1 MTLLHAAVL
10 GIIEGLTEFLP
21 ISSTAHMI
29 MTSRLLG
36 LPQTEFLKFFE
47 VVIQVGAIF
56 AVVFLYFKKFFN
68 IELIKQLSCS
78 FIPTA
83 IVGFLLYRIIKTV
96 FFEANV
102 LISFSLITIGVV
114 FIIVERLKLKEHKSI
129 AQMSLQT
136 AVFIGLA
143 QSLAVVPGVSRAGI
157 IILVMMML
165 GFKRDESAQYSFMLA
180 LPTLAAAALLDV
192 VKMRNVKLSL
202 NEIEMVV
209 VGAVVAFVVAY
220 LSMKWFVDY
229 LQKKKLTVFGI
240 YRIVVGIIALV
251 A

>member
-29 MTSRLLG
+29 MASRLLG
-36 LPQTEFLKFFE
+36 LQQTEFLKFFE
-47 VVIQVGAIF
+47 VFIQVGAIF
-56 AVVFLYFKKFFN
+56 AVVFLYFKQFFN
-68 IELIKQLSCS
+68 AKLIKQLVSS

-83 IVGFLLYRIIKTV
+83 VVGFLLYKVIKTI
-96 FFEANV
+96 FFESNI
-102 LISFSLITIGVV
+102 LISFSLIAIGIV
-114 FIIVERLKLKEHKSI
+114 FILVEQTKLKGHKSI

-136 AVFIGLA
+136 AFIIGLA

-157 IILVMMML
+157 VILIMMLL
-165 GFKRDESAQYSFMLA
+165 GFKRDEAAQYSFMLA
-180 LPTLAAAALLDV
+180 LPTLAAAALLDA
-192 VKMRNVKLSL
+192 VKMRNMRLSL
-202 NEIEMVV
+202 NEMEMVA
-209 VGAVVAFVVAY
+209 VGTVVAFIVAY
-220 LSMKWFVDY
+220 MSMKWFVAF
-229 LQKKKLTVFGI
+229 LQKQKLTGFGI